1 MARVN
6 RYTTTAAVCAGL
18 AAAVAIVALID
29 GQTGPNRPLAMS
41 TFLEAKWPSR
51 PSWSPDGRYLSFL
64 STDWVGQNLYAVAAA
79 GGPPIQLTKGD
90 GFVGGST
97 WNSAGSFGSWAP
109 DSRQIVYSADGDLFL
124 AALPEATTTRLT
136 QTADSEDGARFSPDG
151 RQLAFVRSGNVFV
164 MPVQGGALRQL
175 TRDGGHGAPTWSPDG
190 RWLAVGKSEGSQ
202 RMTATPEYSG
212 SLIIFVGS
220 RAAQRDVAIVSTDDG
235 VVRLLEPSPDN
246 ESFVGWSPDG
256 TQAIVERTSID
267 VKERTLF
274 ACVPASSTCR
284 TIYRYRDAKYLPSND
299 QMAAF
304 SADGRSVLFTSDQDG
319 WNHLYVVPAEG
330 GMPRQLTKGPFE
342 VSFAG
347 WSRDGTRVFYS
358 STEPGIEQR
367 QIYSVAAS
375 GGAAVRLTNEA
386 ATHTTLA
393 ISPAGDDL
401 AFIRTD
407 PKRLPDL
414 WLLRGARGP
423 AVQLTESMTP
433 ALKAYA
439 WQTPQI
445 VTYPGAGGTPIK
457 AQLFT
462 PRGLD
467 AKRGRYPAIIHVH
480 QAAIYQEVY
489 LGPGPHK
496 DNVGWYGWHQRLAD
510 RGFVVLNVDFRGSY
524 GYGRDFRTA
533 NQYDVGVGDAADVI
547 QGVEYLKTLGYVDP
561 ERLGVYGMS
570 YGGHMVLML
579 LTKYPEVFKAGI
591 NIAGVYDYQI
601 ELGPWATRNPWMQA
615 RLGPPESHPDAYR
628 QASAVNFIDR
638 LRAPVMTLHGTADTN
653 VTPLQSIKLV
663 NDLLA
668 RGKTFEFELYPGEVH
683 FFGRR
688 QSWVDAFGKME
699 AFFDRYLQVDKNS
712 GSPAR
717 TSGRSSLAT
726 ER

>member
-1 MARVN
+1 MVAALGAQ
-6 RYTTTAAVCAGL
+6 TAP
-18 AAAVAIVALID
+18 AA
-29 GQTGPNRPLAMS
+29 RPLAMS
-41 TFLEAKWPSR
+41 TFLESKWPSR

-64 STDWVGQNLYAVAAA
+64 WTDWVNQNLYAVAAS
-79 GGPPIQLTKGD
+79 GGPPIQLTRSN

-97 WNSAGSFGSWAP
+97 WNSAGGFGAWSP
-109 DSRQIVYSADGDLFL
+109 DSEQIVYSMDGDLFL
-124 AALPEATTTRLT
+124 AALPDGKTTQLT
-136 QTADSEDGARFSPDG
+136 QTADVEDGARFSPDG
-151 RQLAFVRSGNVFV
+151 RQLAFMRSGNVFV
-164 MPVQGGALRQL
+164 MPLQGGSLRQL

-190 RWLAVGKSEGSQ
+190 RWLAVSKSEGSQ
-202 RMTATPEYSG
+202 RMTASPEYSG
-212 SLIIFVGS
+212 PLMVFVGS
-220 RAAQRDVAIVSTDDG
+220 RGGQRDVAIVSADG
-235 VVRLLEPSPDN
+235 GTAHLLEPSAEN
-246 ESFVGWSPDG
+246 ESFVTWSPDS

-274 ACVPASSTCR
+274 VCAVASSTCR
-284 TIYRYRDAKYLPSND
+284 SMYTYRDTKYLPSND

-304 SADGRSVLFTSDQDG
+304 APDGRSILFTSDQDG
-319 WNHLYVVPAEG
+319 WNHLYVVAAAG
-330 GMPRQLTKGPFE
+330 GSPRQLTRGSFE

-347 WSRDGTRVFYS
+347 WSRDGARAFFI
-358 STEPGIEQR
+358 STEHGTDQR

-393 ISPAGDDL
+393 ISPASDDL

-414 WLLRGARGP
+414 WLLRGGRGP

-439 WQTPQI
+439 WQTPQV
-445 VTYPGAGGTPIK
+445 VTYPGTGGTPIK

-462 PRGLD
+462 PRGVD
-467 AKRGRYPAIIHVH
+467 AKRGRYPAIVHVH
-480 QAAIYQEVY
+480 QAAIYQEVF

-570 YGGHMVLML
+570 YGGHMVLTL

-591 NIAGVYDYQI
+591 NIAGVYDFQI
-601 ELGPWATRNPWMQA
+601 ELGPWPTRNPWMQA
-615 RLGPPESHPDAYR
+615 RLGPPELHPEAYR

-638 LRAPVMTLHGTADTN
+638 LRAPVMTLQGTNDTN
-653 VTPLQSIKLV
+653 VTLLQSIKLV
-663 NDLLA
+663 DDLLA

-688 QSWVDAFGKME
+688 ASWVDAFGKME
-699 AFFDRYLQVDKNS
+699 AFFDRYLQADAAN
-712 GSPAR
+712 GSPPR
-717 TSGRSSLAT
+717 TSRQSPAA
-726 ER
+726 RP